1 MHRRNFSLP
10 RPALSR
16 EKNLVLILLAV
27 LTAVLLWNTFW
38 WLMRI
43 VLFVVVVY
51 TIYQILKH
59 YIWKSCKLHWF
70 SNIKVLPAIRPQRS
84 GPFQILSG
92 IQIKE
97 G

>member
-1 MHRRNFSLP
+1 MERRNFSLP

-59 YIWKSCKLHWF
+59 YI
-70 SNIKVLPAIRPQRS
+70 
-84 GPFQILSG
+84 
-92 IQIKE
+92 
-97 G
+97 

>member
-10 RPALSR
+10 RTALSR
-16 EKNLVLILLAV
+16 EQNLVLILLAV

-59 YIWKSCKLHWF
+59 YI
-70 SNIKVLPAIRPQRS
+70 
-84 GPFQILSG
+84 
-92 IQIKE
+92 
-97 G
+97 

>member
-43 VLFVVVVY
+43 VLFIVIVY
-51 TIYQILKH
+51 MIYQILKH
-59 YIWKSCKLHWF
+59 YI
-70 SNIKVLPAIRPQRS
+70 
-84 GPFQILSG
+84 
-92 IQIKE
+92 
-97 G
+97 

>member
-1 MHRRNFSLP
+1 MHIHHPSRGMGMYNAFGSWFIFKGKTINTTVVDVLGMQRRHFSLP

-27 LTAVLLWNTFW
+27 LTAVILWNTFW
-38 WLMRI
+38 WMMRI

-59 YIWKSCKLHWF
+59 Y
-70 SNIKVLPAIRPQRS
+70 V
-84 GPFQILSG
+84 
-92 IQIKE
+92 
-97 G
+97 

>member
-1 MHRRNFSLP
+1 MQRRNFSLP

-43 VLFVVVVY
+43 VLFVVIVY
-51 TIYQILKH
+51 IIYQILKH
-59 YIWKSCKLHWF
+59 YF
-70 SNIKVLPAIRPQRS
+70 
-84 GPFQILSG
+84 
-92 IQIKE
+92 
-97 G
+97 

>member
-1 MHRRNFSLP
+1 MFKGKTINTTVVDGSTMQRRNFCLP

-27 LTAVLLWNTFW
+27 LTAVILWNTFW

-59 YIWKSCKLHWF
+59 Y
-70 SNIKVLPAIRPQRS
+70 V
-84 GPFQILSG
+84 
-92 IQIKE
+92 
-97 G
+97 

>member
-10 RPALSR
+10 HPALSR

-59 YIWKSCKLHWF
+59 YI
-70 SNIKVLPAIRPQRS
+70 
-84 GPFQILSG
+84 
-92 IQIKE
+92 
-97 G
+97 

>member
-1 MHRRNFSLP
+1 MQRRNFSLP

-27 LTAVLLWNTFW
+27 LTAVILWNTFW

-51 TIYQILKH
+51 AIYQILKH
-59 YIWKSCKLHWF
+59 Y
-70 SNIKVLPAIRPQRS
+70 V
-84 GPFQILSG
+84 
-92 IQIKE
+92 
-97 G
+97 

>member
-1 MHRRNFSLP
+1 MQRRNFSLP

-16 EKNLVLILLAV
+16 EKNLILILLAV
-27 LTAVLLWNTFW
+27 LTAVILWNTFW

-59 YIWKSCKLHWF
+59 Y
-70 SNIKVLPAIRPQRS
+70 V
-84 GPFQILSG
+84 
-92 IQIKE
+92 
-97 G
+97 

>member
-1 MHRRNFSLP
+1 MQRRNFSLP

-27 LTAVLLWNTFW
+27 LTAVILWNTFW

-43 VLFVVVVY
+43 VLFVVIVY

-59 YIWKSCKLHWF
+59 Y
-70 SNIKVLPAIRPQRS
+70 V
-84 GPFQILSG
+84 
-92 IQIKE
+92 
-97 G
+97 

>member
-1 MHRRNFSLP
+1 MERRNFSLP
-10 RPALSR
+10 CPALSR

-59 YIWKSCKLHWF
+59 Y
-70 SNIKVLPAIRPQRS
+70 V
-84 GPFQILSG
+84 
-92 IQIKE
+92 
-97 G
+97 

>member
-1 MHRRNFSLP
+1 MQRRNFSLP

-51 TIYQILKH
+51 IIYQILKH
-59 YIWKSCKLHWF
+59 YF
-70 SNIKVLPAIRPQRS
+70 
-84 GPFQILSG
+84 
-92 IQIKE
+92 
-97 G
+97 

>member
-1 MHRRNFSLP
+1 MQRRHFSLP

-27 LTAVLLWNTFW
+27 LTAVILWNTFW

-59 YIWKSCKLHWF
+59 Y
-70 SNIKVLPAIRPQRS
+70 V
-84 GPFQILSG
+84 
-92 IQIKE
+92 
-97 G
+97 

>member
-1 MHRRNFSLP
+1 MLLVQFMGKTINTTVVDDPCMDRRNFSLP
-10 RPALSR
+10 NSGLSR

-51 TIYQILKH
+51 TIYQVLKH
-59 YIWKSCKLHWF
+59 YL
-70 SNIKVLPAIRPQRS
+70 
-84 GPFQILSG
+84 
-92 IQIKE
+92 
-97 G
+97 

>member
-1 MHRRNFSLP
+1 MLFAQNLATLARESINTTVVDGQTMHRRNFSLP

-51 TIYQILKH
+51 IIYQILKH
-59 YIWKSCKLHWF
+59 YF
-70 SNIKVLPAIRPQRS
+70 
-84 GPFQILSG
+84 
-92 IQIKE
+92 
-97 G
+97 

>member
-1 MHRRNFSLP
+1 MQRRNFSLP

-27 LTAVLLWNTFW
+27 LTAVILWNTFW

-59 YIWKSCKLHWF
+59 Y
-70 SNIKVLPAIRPQRS
+70 V
-84 GPFQILSG
+84 
-92 IQIKE
+92 
-97 G
+97 